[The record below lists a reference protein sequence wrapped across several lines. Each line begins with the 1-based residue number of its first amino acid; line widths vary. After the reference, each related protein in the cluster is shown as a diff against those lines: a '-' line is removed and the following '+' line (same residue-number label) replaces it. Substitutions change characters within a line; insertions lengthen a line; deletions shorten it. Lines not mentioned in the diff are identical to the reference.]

1 MLKTIKI
8 TICQDC
14 LDGKGQECHTPG
26 CALWLHSVDL
36 PIDERLYEVVAEA
49 APQQPDSSDLAN
61 APRKVDIKQ
70 AVLANI
76 RNHADGQRPPSG

>member
-26 CALWLHSVDL
+26 CALFLHSVDL
-36 PIDERLYEVVAEA
+36 SIDKNLYEVIEHASKQGV
-49 APQQPDSSDLAN
+49 PIGPIPSLCGCGNLAS
-61 APRKVDIKQ
+61 RGEFCDECI
-70 AVLANI
+70 
-76 RNHADGQRPPSG
+76 DGYRGEDET

>member
-49 APQQPDSSDLAN
+49 ASQQSDSSDLAN

-76 RNHADGQRPPSG
+76 RKHADGQRPPSG